1 MGGGMDGPAR
11 ILLTLLLAFR
21 APITAASTR
30 TPQPGVG
37 RGDWTPIQGWQAVV
51 GLKDIQRQHSGLCR
65 ATTMSFLELVGSVDP
80 RGVGGPRRQSILLIS
95 SLLSAA
101 V

>member
-37 RGDWTPIQGWQAVV
+37 RVDWTAIQGWQAVG
-51 GLKDIQRQHSGLCR
+51 GLENIQRRHSGLCSDK
-65 ATTMSFLELVGSVDP
+65 TMSFLELVGSVDP
-80 RGVGGPRRQSILLIS
+80 RGVVGRVGSQFC
-95 SLLSAA
+95 
-101 V
+101 